1 MDKDLGE
8 LKITKNMLQQV
19 LDASSDH
26 HRRLRH
32 LDEKTDNIEL
42 VVGHVNGGVQRLEDD
57 MDSLHAHG
65 NQLEVSLT
73 NRINRLEGSVNSR
86 FTGVETRLGGVET
99 RLEEV
104 GIRLGGVETRL
115 EEVGIRLGG
124 VDTRLEEVETKL
136 TGLQD
141 GVSAILDRLGPPTA
155 DANSGN

>member
-32 LDEKTDNIEL
+32 LDDKTDNIEL

-115 EEVGIRLGG
+115 GG

-155 DANSGN
+155 DASSGN

>member
-32 LDEKTDNIEL
+32 LDDKTDNIEL

-104 GIRLGGVETRL
+104 GIRLGGV
-115 EEVGIRLGG
+115 
-124 VDTRLEEVETKL
+124 DTRLEEVETKL